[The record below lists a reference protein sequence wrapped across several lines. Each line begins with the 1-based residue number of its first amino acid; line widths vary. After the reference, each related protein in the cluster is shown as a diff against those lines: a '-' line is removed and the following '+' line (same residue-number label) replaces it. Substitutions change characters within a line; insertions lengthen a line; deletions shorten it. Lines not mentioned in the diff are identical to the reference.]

1 MSKVQVEP
9 FLAKSRRMNRFITFG
24 KQEVSMLNDATFTY
38 LEISQEEETKPLL
51 NFAQLVKESPFTKK
65 LSLQLQQTLDISQRP
80 MAPLIQSAKNSD
92 LKLER
97 QFTFG
102 SLVKKVIEE
111 VPQKELI
118 SPLLSTRSSFTEK
131 NPFAKIQESPRS
143 SLKIVSPISSK
154 ILQNV
159 KTPEIRKG
167 SVQIPSA
174 RKNSKSPIKSNKK
187 TRKSVY

>member
-9 FLAKSRRMNRFITFG
+9 FLANNRRMNRFITFG

-65 LSLQLQQTLDISQRP
+65 LSLQLQQTLDLSQRP